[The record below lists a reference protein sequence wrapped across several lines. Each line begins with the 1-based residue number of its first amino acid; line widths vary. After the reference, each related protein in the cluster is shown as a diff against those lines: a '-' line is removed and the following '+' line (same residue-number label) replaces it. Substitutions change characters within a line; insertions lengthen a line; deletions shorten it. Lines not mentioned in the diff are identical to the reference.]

1 MNRIGFVSGFL
12 VAAFICA
19 GVFAAA
25 LSSCGSDILAE
36 KAVAASGAQGGIAII
51 GELMQNNRTF
61 TVYFNTATNSSGVQL
76 NDAYIMA
83 FDDKLV
89 WLVGKTPGS
98 NSYSHF
104 VVSYSAITHI
114 TGITPALT

>member
-1 MNRIGFVSGFL
+1 MNRLGFVTGFL
-12 VAAFICA
+12 VATFFLA
-19 GVFAAA
+19 GVFAAS
-25 LSSCGSDILAE
+25 LSGCGSSLLAE
-36 KAVAASGAQGGIAII
+36 KAVAASGAQGGTAII

-61 TVYFNTATNSSGVQL
+61 TVYFNTATNSNGVQL

-89 WLVGKTPGS
+89 WLVGKLPGS
-98 NSYSHF
+98 GSYSHF
-104 VVSYSAITHI
+104 VVSYAAITHI